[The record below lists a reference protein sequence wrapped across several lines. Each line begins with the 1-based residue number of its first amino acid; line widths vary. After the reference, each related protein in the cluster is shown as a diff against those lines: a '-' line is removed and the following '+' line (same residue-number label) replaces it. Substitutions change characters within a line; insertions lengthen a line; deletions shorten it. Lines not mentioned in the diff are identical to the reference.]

1 MSHLAQFDDV
11 SDARPSR
18 GPQRVRP
25 CSIAGRVACGNTR
38 RQPAPITLPSSD
50 HPAIRALLED

>member
-1 MSHLAQFDDV
+1 MSQLAQLDDM

-25 CSIAGRVACGNTR
+25 CSIGGRVNSGNAR
-38 RQPAPITLPSSD
+38 RVVPMTLPSSD